1 MNMEVKRYDLL
12 NHLID
17 TYGFINYLE
26 IGVWAGECI
35 KNVKAEHKDGVD
47 PGIEGNIDKHLPD
60 ECNYRISSDRFFEL
74 LEGEDIKYDL
84 IFIDGLHHSQQVKK
98 DIENSLKHLQPH
110 GMIMLHDCNPQT
122 YESQVVPR
130 MSSTWHGDVWKAYVE
145 FKHTHPQFKTYVVD
159 TDCGCGIIVN
169 NEDHSKSSWDFDY
182 DYKNLEKNR
191 IELLNLISVDE
202 FKEIFS

>member
-17 TYGFINYLE
+17 TYGFVNYLE
-26 IGVWAGECI
+26 IGIWAGECI

-60 ECNYRISSDRFFEL
+60 ECNYIISSDRFFEL

-98 DIENSLKHLQPH
+98 DIENSLKHLQPY

-130 MSSTWHGDVWKAYVE
+130 MSSLWHGDVWKAYVG
-145 FKHTHPQFKTYVVD
+145 FKQTHPQFNCYVVD

-169 NEDHSKSSWDFDY
+169 NKDHTQIPVDLDL
-182 DYKNLEKNR
+182 DYKTLEKNR

>member
-17 TYGFINYLE
+17 TYGFVNYLE
-26 IGVWAGECI
+26 IGIWAGECI
-35 KNVKAEHKDGVD
+35 KSVKAEHKDGVD
-47 PGIEGNIDKHLPD
+47 PGIEGNIHEYLPN
-60 ECNYRISSDRFFEL
+60 ECNYKISSDRFFEL
-74 LEGEDIKYDL
+74 IEGEDIKYDL
-84 IFIDGLHHSQQVKK
+84 IFIDGLHYSQQVKK
-98 DIENSLKHLQPH
+98 DIKNSLNHLQPN
-110 GMIMLHDCNPQT
+110 GIIMLHDCNPQT

-130 MSSTWHGDVWKAYVE
+130 MSSVWHGDVWKAYVG
-145 FKHTHPQFKTYVVD
+145 FKQTHPQFNCYVVD

-169 NEDHSKSSWDFDY
+169 NKDHTQIPVDLDL
-182 DYKNLEKNR
+182 DYKTLEENR

>member
-1 MNMEVKRYDLL
+1 MEVKRYDLL

-84 IFIDGLHHSQQVKK
+84 IFIDGLHYSQQVKK
-98 DIENSLKHLQPH
+98 DIENSLKHLQPY

-145 FKHTHPQFKTYVVD
+145 FKHTHPQFETYVVD

-169 NEDHSKSSWDFDY
+169 NEDHSKSPWDFDY

>member
-84 IFIDGLHHSQQVKK
+84 IFIDGLHYSQQVKK
-98 DIENSLKHLQPH
+98 DIENSLKHLQPY

-191 IELLNLISVDE
+191 IELLNLISVNE

>member
-84 IFIDGLHHSQQVKK
+84 IFIDGLHYSQQVKK
-98 DIENSLKHLQPH
+98 DIENSLKHLQPY

>member
-17 TYGFINYLE
+17 TYGFVNYLE
-26 IGVWAGECI
+26 IGIWAGECI

-98 DIENSLKHLQPH
+98 DIENSLKHLQPY
-110 GMIMLHDCNPQT
+110 GMIMLHDCNPQI

-130 MSSTWHGDVWKAYVE
+130 MSSLWHGDVWKAYVG
-145 FKHTHPQFKTYVVD
+145 FKQTHPQFNCYVVD

-169 NEDHSKSSWDFDY
+169 NKDHTQIPVDLDL
-182 DYKNLEKNR
+182 DYKTLEKNR

>member
-1 MNMEVKRYDLL
+1 MEVKRYELL

-17 TYGFINYLE
+17 TYNFVNYLE

-35 KNVKAEHKDGVD
+35 KKIKAEHKDGVD
-47 PGIEGNIDKHLPD
+47 PGIEGNIHEYLPD
-60 ECNYRISSDRFFEL
+60 ECNYKISSDRFFEL
-74 LEGEDIKYDL
+74 IEGEDIKYDL
-84 IFIDGLHHSQQVKK
+84 IFIDGLHHHQQVKK
-98 DIENSLKHLQPH
+98 DIENSLKHLQPY

-145 FKHTHPQFKTYVVD
+145 FKHTHPQFETYVVD

-169 NEDHSKSSWDFDY
+169 NENHSKLPWDFDIE
-182 DYKNLEKNR
+182 YKELEKNR
-191 IELLNLISVDE
+191 VELLNLISVDK

>member
-1 MNMEVKRYDLL
+1 MEVKRYDLL

-84 IFIDGLHHSQQVKK
+84 IFIDGLHYSQQVKK
-98 DIENSLKHLQPH
+98 DIENSLKHLQPY

-145 FKHTHPQFKTYVVD
+145 FKHTHPQFETYVVD

-169 NEDHSKSSWDFDY
+169 NEDHSKSPWDFDY

-191 IELLNLISVDE
+191 IELLNLISVNE

>member
-84 IFIDGLHHSQQVKK
+84 IFIDGLHYSQQVKK
-98 DIENSLKHLQPH
+98 DIENSLKHLQPY

-145 FKHTHPQFKTYVVD
+145 FKHTHPQFETYVVD

-169 NEDHSKSSWDFDY
+169 NEDHSKSPWDFDY

-191 IELLNLISVDE
+191 IELLNLISVNE

>member
-1 MNMEVKRYDLL
+1 MEVKRYDLL

-98 DIENSLKHLQPH
+98 DIENSLKHIQPN
-110 GMIMLHDCNPQT
+110 GIIMMHDCNPLT

-145 FKHTHPQFKTYVVD
+145 FKHTRPQFETYVVD
-159 TDCGCGIIVN
+159 TDCGCGVIVN
-169 NEDHSKSSWDFDY
+169 NEDKTQIPINLDLN
-182 DYKNLEKNR
+182 YKDLEKNR
-191 IELLNLISVDE
+191 KELLNLITVKE
-202 FKEIFS
+202 FKKIFK

>member
-84 IFIDGLHHSQQVKK
+84 IFIDGLHYSQQVKK